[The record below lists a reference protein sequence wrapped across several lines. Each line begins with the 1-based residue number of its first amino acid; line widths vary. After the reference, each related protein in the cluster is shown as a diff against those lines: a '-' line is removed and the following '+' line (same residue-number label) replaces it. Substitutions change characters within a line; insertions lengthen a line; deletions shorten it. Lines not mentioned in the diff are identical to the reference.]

1 MEEKIKMI
9 LEDMELYTI
18 GRLKKERVYLTV
30 EELQN
35 YIDHI
40 REVLEEKER

>member
-1 MEEKIKMI
+1 MKEKIKII

-18 GRLKKERVYLTV
+18 GRLKKERVFLTV
-30 EELQN
+30 EELQD

-40 REVLEEKER
+40 REALEDK